1 MPLSK
6 EKQCRIIQQGRFK
19 ITLGV
24 LCAKFYFCD
33 FAHRNM
39 MKGEVAMHIIHGE
52 HGDVAHSHHHHEHE
66 HGEHCCCGHDH
77 DHDHGHCHE
86 HDHSHEDGC
95 CCGHDHEHHHDHEDG
110 CCCGHDHGHHHDHHG
125 HDHGHSHSHEGCCCH
140 KEQDETVALL
150 TYMLDHNVHHAA
162 ELESMAAELRAQGK
176 SAAADMIDKGG
187 IDFQTANMRLRVAL
201 SMLSEQ
207 A

>member
-1 MPLSK
+1 
-6 EKQCRIIQQGRFK
+6 
-19 ITLGV
+19 
-24 LCAKFYFCD
+24 
-33 FAHRNM
+33 
-39 MKGEVAMHIIHGE
+39 MHIIHGE
-52 HGDVAHSHHHHEHE
+52 HGDVAHSHHHHEHGHE
-66 HGEHCCCGHDH
+66 EHCGCGHDHGH
-77 DHDHGHCHE
+77 DHDHGHCHD

-95 CCGHDHEHHHDHEDG
+95 YCGHDHHHDH
-110 CCCGHDHGHHHDHHG
+110 DHGHCHHHGEDHHHDHHG
-125 HDHGHSHSHEGCCCH
+125 HEHGHSHEGCCCH

-176 SAAADMIDKGG
+176 SAAADMIDKGV

>member
-1 MPLSK
+1 MSK
-6 EKQCRIIQQGRFK
+6 EKQCRIIQKGRFK

-24 LCAKFYFCD
+24 LCANYVSAVY
-33 FAHRNM
+33 AHRNM

-66 HGEHCCCGHDH
+66 LEEHCCYGHDH
-77 DHDHGHCHE
+77 EHGHCHE
-86 HDHSHEDGC
+86 HDHEHEHEDGC
-95 CCGHDHEHHHDHEDG
+95 CCGHDHEHHHDHDHG
-110 CCCGHDHGHHHDHHG
+110 HCHGHGHDHDHGHCHE
-125 HDHGHSHSHEGCCCH
+125 HDHGHSHEGGCCCH

-162 ELESMAAELRAQGK
+162 ELESMAAELRKQGK
-176 SAAADMIDKGG
+176 IAAADMIDKGVV
-187 IDFQTANMRLRVAL
+187 DFQTANMRLRVAL